1 MDSVRKKEFNAQAER
16 HKREAIGLLLTV
28 NGSANGY
35 TRQTLRHV
43 DTWYFTQML
52 DAVPKVW
59 QAKVADIFDQLI
71 PAAQMQQLDRAVS
84 LYLEG
89 DDAELRPYVKGRLL
103 VEIGFRSSNLSWGGA
118 PIWRSRKFS
127 DPLYLTPA
135 GFLHGYPEVD
145 EDLFLDRVQAMDALD
160 FYFQNSQSDKLK
172 NASYRIVSSA
182 VLGKIGGPGYK
193 RWLQEVKGQNYTEP
207 RRSLAES
214 HELYQ
219 ASGREGLEKLYS
231 RAYVF
236 ALIRKFNA
244 EGFEVR
250 KEDFDRIV
258 HPWGF
263 LAIS

>member
-1 MDSVRKKEFNAQAER
+1 MNSVKKEFNTQAER
-16 HKREAIGLLLTV
+16 HKREAVWFLLTA
-28 NGSANGY
+28 NGAAHGY

-59 QAKVADIFDQLI
+59 QAKVAGIFDQLI
-71 PAAQMQQLDRAVS
+71 PAADMQQLDRAVS

-89 DDAELRPYVKGRLL
+89 DDSELRPYIQGRLS
-103 VEIGFRSSNLSWGGA
+103 VEIGFWSSNPSLGGA
-118 PIWRSRKFS
+118 PTWRSRKFS

-145 EDLFLDRVQAMDALD
+145 EDLFLDSVQAMEALD
-160 FYFQNSQSDKLK
+160 FYFQRSQSDKLK
-172 NASYRIVSSA
+172 NASYRIASSA
-182 VLGKIGGPGYK
+182 VLGKIGGAGYK

-214 HELYQ
+214 HGLYR

-244 EGFEVR
+244 EGLEVA

-258 HPWGF
+258 HPRGYP
-263 LAIS
+263 ATA